1 MFNIKGGTAMKGFF
15 NLFKRSALEFKSIRC
30 LTFTALLIALDLAIK
45 LATTMR
51 TSDTLHISFA
61 FVALASVSML
71 YGPTV
76 GFVAGLITDLLG
88 YIIAPSGAF
97 DIRFTLIEA
106 LGAMIY
112 GIFLYNM
119 QNDRWMIPRIIA
131 AKTTVVIICNLW
143 LTTWAVASLAGKG
156 FLAMFPARAIKN
168 IIQLPID
175 IVLLAVLLP
184 LVLKVWQMIPGNKR
198 VIDEKLLFCDQSVGK
213 AMLAM
218 TVLVLVLVF
227 SLGFGAQNLSDQL
240 KELKATVKAQGEQI
254 DKYDAEIAEL
264 YEKLGI
270 ERSAEPSEE
279 AD

>member
-1 MFNIKGGTAMKGFF
+1 MFNFKGGIAMKGFF
-15 NLFKRSALEFKSIRC
+15 NLFKRSALELKNIRC

-184 LVLKVWQMIPGNKR
+184 LVLKVWQLIPGNKR

-227 SLGFGAQNLSDQL
+227 SLGFGAQNLSDQI
-240 KELKATVKAQGEQI
+240 KELKKTVKEQDAAI
-254 DKYDAEIAEL
+254 EKYDIEIEALYKEL
-264 YEKLGI
+264 GL
-270 ERSAEPSEE
+270 ERPVIGSEE
-279 AD
+279 QK

>member
-1 MFNIKGGTAMKGFF
+1 MKGFF
-15 NLFKRSALEFKSIRC
+15 NLFKRSALELKSIRC
-30 LTFTALLIALDLAIK
+30 ITVTAMLIALDLAIK
-45 LATTMR
+45 LLTTMR

-76 GFVAGLITDLLG
+76 GFAAGMITDILG
-88 YIIAPSGAF
+88 YLIAPSGAF

-112 GIFLYNM
+112 GIFLYNAE
-119 QNDRWMIPRIIA
+119 NDRWLLPRVIA

-175 IVLLAVLLP
+175 IILLTLLLP
-184 LVLKVWQMIPGNKR
+184 VVLKVWKLIPGNKR
-198 VIDEKLLFCDQSVGK
+198 VIDEKLLFCDESAGR
-213 AMLAM
+213 AMIAI
-218 TVLVLVLVF
+218 TVLIMVIVI
-227 SLGFGAQNLSDQL
+227 SLGYGAQNLSDQL
-240 KELKATVKAQGEQI
+240 KELKATVAEQGEKIEQF
-254 DKYDAEIAEL
+254 DSEISEL
-264 YEKLGI
+264 YGKIGA
-270 ERSAEPSEE
+270 ERPKPAEE
-279 AD
+279 AE

>member
-1 MFNIKGGTAMKGFF
+1 MKGFF
-15 NLFKRSALEFKSIRC
+15 NLFKRSALELKSIRC
-30 LTFTALLIALDLAIK
+30 LSVTALLIALDLAIK
-45 LATTMR
+45 LTT
-51 TSDTLHISFA
+51 TVDGSDSLHISFA

-76 GFVAGLITDLLG
+76 GFIAGMITDLLG
-88 YIIAPSGAF
+88 FVIRPSGAF

-131 AKTTVVIICNLW
+131 AKTSVVIICNLW

-175 IVLLAVLLP
+175 IVLLSLLLP
-184 LVLKVWQMIPGNKR
+184 VILKIWQLNPAHKR
-198 VIDEKLLFCDQSVGK
+198 VIDENLLFCDGSVGK
-213 AMLAM
+213 AMIAM
-218 TVLVLVLVF
+218 TVIIMIIVI
-227 SLGFGAQNLSDQL
+227 SLGYVAQYLSDQIKDL
-240 KELKATVKAQGEQI
+240 KSTVKSQSEQI
-254 DKYDAEIAEL
+254 EKFNAEISEI
-264 YEKLGI
+264 YSQLGL
-270 ERSAEPSEE
+270 ERPEVSEE
-279 AD
+279 AE